1 MGLKAQSRRSPRVRN
16 VESHKNQLGNFPG
29 WLFFWLIDKLLDNIH
44 LGDFMNRLKKFFIII
59 ISLIIYVYVCNITL
73 LPSNIIIFQGEDVNL
88 RTVAG
93 INIRRA
99 CKVKASSVQASNDI
113 SVDNSVESS
122 AGSYELNLDLFG
134 TIPVKEINVNVIE
147 RTKVIPCGDLIGV
160 KMYSKG
166 ALVVGFS
173 EIEGADNKIYK
184 PYNNSGIKEGDTIV
198 EINGNSISNTNE
210 LVDQVNKANGDC
222 LVVKYKSGEAVKETN
237 ITPVKNSM
245 NEYKLGIWV
254 RDAAAGVGTLTF
266 VEPSTGNFA
275 ALGHGIVDIDT
286 GGIFNISNGELV
298 GSRMISIRKGEKN
311 NPGEIRGI
319 IDSADVIGNI
329 RKNTNYGVFGT
340 TYDMSNYINQNNK
353 EYEVALRSEIK
364 EGEAEVICELENNKK
379 TLYKIKIEK
388 IYTSNNYDNKSMLI
402 KIVDDRLINKTGGI
416 IQGMSGSP
424 IIQNGKFI
432 GAITNVLVNDPTM
445 GYAIFGDLMIKQM
458 KM

>member
-1 MGLKAQSRRSPRVRN
+1 
-16 VESHKNQLGNFPG
+16 
-29 WLFFWLIDKLLDNIH
+29 
-44 LGDFMNRLKKFFIII
+44 MNRLKKFFIII

-99 CKVKASSVQASNDI
+99 GKVKASSVQASNDI

-210 LVDQVNKANGDC
+210 LVDQVNEANGDC
-222 LVVKYKSGEAVKETN
+222 LVVKYKSGEAVKKTN

-379 TLYKIKIEK
+379 TSYKIKIEK

>member
-1 MGLKAQSRRSPRVRN
+1 MS
-16 VESHKNQLGNFPG
+16 
-29 WLFFWLIDKLLDNIH
+29 
-44 LGDFMNRLKKFFIII
+44 RLKKFFIII

-99 CKVKASSVQASNDI
+99 GKVKASSVQASNDI

-210 LVDQVNKANGDC
+210 LVDQVNKANGDG

-364 EGEAEVICELENNKK
+364 EGEAEIICELENNKK
-379 TLYKIKIEK
+379 TSYKIKIEK

>member
-1 MGLKAQSRRSPRVRN
+1 
-16 VESHKNQLGNFPG
+16 
-29 WLFFWLIDKLLDNIH
+29 
-44 LGDFMNRLKKFFIII
+44 MNRLKKFFLII

-99 CKVKASSVQASNDI
+99 GKVKASSVQASNDI

-379 TLYKIKIEK
+379 TSYKIKIEK